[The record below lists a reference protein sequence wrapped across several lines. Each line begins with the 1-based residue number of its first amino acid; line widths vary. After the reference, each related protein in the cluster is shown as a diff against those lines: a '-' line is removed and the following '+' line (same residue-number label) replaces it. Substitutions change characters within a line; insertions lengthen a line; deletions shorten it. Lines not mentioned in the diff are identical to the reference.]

1 MEAVS
6 PRAEEVV
13 LRSPIVPLRIER
25 GKKFRRRIPMKQI
38 TWKPLGLALLILA
51 SVPLVGARERD
62 RSRCKP
68 VHADLVEDGVTVGC
82 KPGHS
87 SCFLGEVDGNH
98 GLRGTTYFRA
108 DDVATGPDTSPEF
121 ISYSGIFEYE
131 TDRGT
136 LSTRETGVVN
146 TTVGGPAS
154 GAVTA
159 YQQILEA
166 TGEFTGVTGHF
177 FVSGFSRNQHVV
189 TRVTGQ
195 LCYPE

>member
-1 MEAVS
+1 MKPNRSKPFVTAL
-6 PRAEEVV
+6 VV
-13 LRSPIVPLRIER
+13 
-25 GKKFRRRIPMKQI
+25 
-38 TWKPLGLALLILA
+38 LA
-51 SVPLVGARERD
+51 SVSLLGARERN

-82 KPGHS
+82 KPEHT
-87 SCFLGEVDGNH
+87 SCFLGEIDGNH

-108 DDVATGPDTSPEF
+108 DDVAVGPDTSPGF
-121 ISYSGIFEYE
+121 SSYSGLFEY
-131 TDRGT
+131 TTARGM
-136 LSTRETGVVN
+136 LVTRETGVVN

-159 YQQILEA
+159 FQLILDA
-166 TGEFTGVTGHF
+166 TGELEGVTGHF
-177 FVSGFSRNQHVV
+177 FVSGFSRNQRVV